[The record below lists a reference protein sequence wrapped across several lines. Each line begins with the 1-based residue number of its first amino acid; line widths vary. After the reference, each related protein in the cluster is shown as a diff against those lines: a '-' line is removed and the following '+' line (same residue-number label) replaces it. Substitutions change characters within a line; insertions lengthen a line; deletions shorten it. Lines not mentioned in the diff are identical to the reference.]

1 MTGAAAPEVGKTVVA
16 NGISTNYLEAGAGEP
31 VLLIHGSG
39 PGVTAYANWRL
50 TLPALARQFH
60 CYAPD
65 MAGFGFTERS
75 SGITYNLQTWVDQ
88 LLGFL
93 DALGLDTVSLVG
105 NSFGGAVALRLAATR
120 PDRVRRLVLM
130 GSVGIP
136 FEITEAL
143 DDVWG
148 YQPSLAA
155 MRRLLDH
162 FAYSRELV
170 TDELAQ
176 VRYEASVRPGFQESF
191 AAMFPAPR
199 QRWVDALST
208 PDEQIA
214 GIGHPTLIVHGR
226 DDKVIPLATSLR
238 LNQLIDDSELHVFGR
253 CGHWTQIER
262 SGPFSALVAEFLARV
277 GGPVGTGAETV
288 SSLALG
294 TGE

>member
-1 MTGAAAPEVGKTVVA
+1 MTALITPEVGKSVVA

-31 VLLIHGSG
+31 VVLIHGSG

-50 TLPALARQFH
+50 TIPPLSGRFH

-65 MAGFGFTERS
+65 MAGFGFTQRPA
-75 SGITYNLQTWVDQ
+75 GITYDLQTWVDQ

-93 DALGLDTVSLVG
+93 DALGLGRVSLVG
-105 NSFGGAVALRLAATR
+105 NSFGGAVALRFAANH
-120 PDRVRRLVLM
+120 PGRVNRLVLM
-130 GSVGIP
+130 GSVGVP
-136 FEITEAL
+136 FEITDAL
-143 DDVWG
+143 DAVWG
-148 YQPSLAA
+148 YQPSLDA
-155 MRRLLDH
+155 MRRMLDH

-199 QRWVDALST
+199 QRWVDALTT

-214 GIGHPTLIVHGR
+214 ALPHPTLIVHGR
-226 DDKVIPLATSLR
+226 DDRVIPPATSLR
-238 LNQLIDDSELHVFGR
+238 LHQLIDDSELHLFGR

-262 SGPFSALVAEFLARV
+262 SASFAALLGEFLSRDSDWGISAL
-277 GGPVGTGAETV
+277 GG
-288 SSLALG
+288 
-294 TGE
+294 GE